1 MSSESELTDISSEDY
16 DSGPGVESTKKR
28 KVKAPVYTIKN
39 ALNPPIT
46 AQYATEWLSKQMK
59 TKDIK
64 VDPEYQREV
73 VWSDAKQSKLVDSV
87 LRNFYIPPV
96 IFAVTVDKSG
106 NETRVCIDGKQ
117 RLTSISRFMDGL
129 IPHKDGGLSYY
140 FKQAD
145 STKNCRL
152 LPETYRKQF
161 RNKQIVCI
169 EYRYLSQAHE
179 REIFSRVQLG
189 MALTTGEQLQ
199 AFDGPMAAFIHRM
212 QNELFEIAQVDRLI
226 GLSTDRGRGFQDLVQ
241 TVACIARLPGYTHAT
256 YLQQTKLLQCQGM
269 SSEDIKAVQDKSERV
284 FGTLREIA
292 SKSRLCEV
300 AFPLPNRTSRT
311 SPVEFQ
317 FASLLIALNMDHPGV
332 SLDDMANRIAEMRK
346 AMRALHGEMRSNSK
360 VALSFWAYLVKSQE
374 TRAQQPDSPTTK
386 KSRINPPVIL
396 QTPAQS
402 PSTRISGATARVA
415 KSRSKVEDMSDQA
428 AQFNAVFRNN
438 TATQQPTSFSMEL
451 NEAKLRGQDED
462 MD

>member
-16 DSGPGVESTKKR
+16 DSEPGAESSKKR
-28 KVKAPVYTIKN
+28 KVKGPVYTIKN

-59 TKDIK
+59 SKDIK
-64 VDPEYQREV
+64 VDPEYQRDV
-73 VWSDAKQSKLVDSV
+73 VWSDIKQTKLVDSI

-96 IFAVTVDKSG
+96 PVTVDKAG
-106 NETRVCIDGKQ
+106 NETRICIDGKQ
-117 RLTSISRFMDGL
+117 RLTSISR
-129 IPHKDGGLSYY
+129 GLSYY

-152 LPETYRKQF
+152 LPEMYRKQF

-169 EYRYLSQAHE
+169 EYRQLSQAYE

-199 AFDGPMAAFIHRM
+199 AFDGPMTTFIHRM
-212 QNELFEIAQVDRLI
+212 QNELFEDAQVDRLI

-256 YLQQTKLLQCQGM
+256 YQQQTKILQCQGM
-269 SSEDIKAVQDKSERV
+269 SPEDIKTVQDKSERV
-284 FGTLREIA
+284 FGFLRDIA
-292 SKSRLCEV
+292 IKPRLCEV

-311 SPVEFQ
+311 SPVEFL
-317 FASLLIALNMDHPGV
+317 FAALFIALSMDKPGI
-332 SLDDMANRIAEMRK
+332 SLDDMANGISDMRK
-346 AMRALHGEMRSNSK
+346 SMRALHGEMRSNSK
-360 VALSFWAYLVKSQE
+360 VALSFWNYLTKSLE
-374 TRAQQPDSPTTK
+374 TLPRQPDSPTTK
-386 KSRINPPVIL
+386 KSRINPPVTL
-396 QTPAQS
+396 QTPVHS
-402 PSTRISGATARVA
+402 PPTRISGATQTRLA
-415 KSRSKVEDMSDQA
+415 KSRSKAEEMSDQA
-428 AQFNAVFRNN
+428 AQFNAVFMNN
-438 TATQQPTSFSMEL
+438 TSTQRPTSFNTEL
-451 NEAKLRGQDED
+451 QDVKLRGQDID